1 MGPTAR
7 SWTISPGEDRLIG
20 GRARAGSGAEGTL
33 IVGYGNALRGDDS
46 LGWHAVE
53 RLAGV
58 PLLRGAR
65 VVWRH
70 QLTPELADD
79 LSKVSLAI
87 LIDIS
92 VDVEAGALS
101 VRRLEPEPAAGSAWS
116 HHIEPAS
123 LAALA
128 RELYGAA
135 PVVFVVSVGAASLEV
150 GDGLSPAVEAA
161 LPAVV
166 EAVVSIVAEHGG
178 PAGQAG

>member
-1 MGPTAR
+1 MPAD
-7 SWTISPGEDRLIG
+7 DRLVG
-20 GRARAGSGAEGTL
+20 DPAQAGSGAEGTL

-53 RLAGV
+53 RLADV
-58 PLLRGAR
+58 PRLRGAR

-70 QLTPELADD
+70 QLAPELADD

-87 LIDIS
+87 LIDVS
-92 VDVEAGALS
+92 AEVEAGALS
-101 VRRLEPEPAAGSAWS
+101 VRRLEPPPAAGSAWS

-150 GDGLSPAVEAA
+150 GDRLSPAVEAA

-166 EAVVSIVAEHGG
+166 AAVVAIVAEHGSPG
-178 PAGQAG
+178 GSAG